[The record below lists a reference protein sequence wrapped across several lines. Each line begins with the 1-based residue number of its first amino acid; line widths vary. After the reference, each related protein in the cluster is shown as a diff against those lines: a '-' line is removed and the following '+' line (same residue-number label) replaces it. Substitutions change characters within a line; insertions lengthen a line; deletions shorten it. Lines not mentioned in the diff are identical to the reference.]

1 MTIESENATLTD
13 LAERYA
19 LTRVYVESLRDAL
32 KIEQDKLDADEARLF
47 DAMEK
52 LGIRAF
58 RHELYGQFLLSDLAD
73 ATLPDPYVFVAWAR
87 DNAPELLIAN
97 RMRLGK
103 LIRDHMK
110 GDYDFPEP
118 GTPTGLPPGV
128 DFKTRRSI
136 NWRRPKGGE

>member
-1 MTIESENATLTD
+1 MTDDPLQPSLTD
-13 LAERYA
+13 YAERYA

-32 KIEQDKLDADEARLF
+32 KLEQEKLDDDEARLF

-58 RHELYGQFLLSDLAD
+58 RHGDYGQFLLSDLAD
-73 ATLPDPYVFVAWAR
+73 ATLPDPYVFVQWAR

-110 GDYDFPEP
+110 GDYEFPEP